1 MDLPEKELIKGCL
14 EGAPAFQ
21 RLLYKR
27 FAAKMLFVCYRY
39 TATHEEAEDILQE
52 GFIAIF
58 NKLSQFKG
66 EGSLEGWIRRI
77 MVNKAIEHYRKTS
90 KVFSM
95 VDIEEVQD
103 ELVDVNDVLSNIASA
118 ELMEMIQSLPPMY
131 KMVFNLYIFED
142 MNHKEIAERL
152 GIVEGTSKSN
162 LFHARTLLRKK
173 LNHSLIAAK
182 KNDYHERQI

>member
-1 MDLPEKELIKGCL
+1 MDISDKELIKGCL
-14 EGAPAFQ
+14 EGSPAFQ
-21 RLLYKR
+21 QLLYKR
-27 FAAKMLFVCYRY
+27 FASKMLFVCCRY
-39 TATHEEAEDILQE
+39 TVNREEAEDILQE
-52 GFIAIF
+52 GFITVF
-58 NKLSQFKG
+58 HKLSQFKS
-66 EGSLEGWIRRI
+66 EGSLEGWVRRI

-90 KVFSM
+90 KVFPM
-95 VDIEEVQD
+95 LDIEDVQD
-103 ELVDVNDVLSNIASA
+103 EMVDVNDVQSNINSA

-162 LFHARTLLRKK
+162 LFHARMLLRKK

-182 KNDYHERQI
+182 KNDYHERQL